1 MSYTFLSIIG
11 QIDDF
16 RLCST
21 GRCKSGELL
30 WPWGHG
36 ILCEVVDF
44 TSFPLDHRSSLLLD
58 FTLRLADIVSIL

>member
-16 RLCST
+16 RLCS
-21 GRCKSGELL
+21 RCKSGELL

-36 ILCEVVDF
+36 ILREVVDF

-58 FTLRLADIVSIL
+58 FTLRLAGFVSIL